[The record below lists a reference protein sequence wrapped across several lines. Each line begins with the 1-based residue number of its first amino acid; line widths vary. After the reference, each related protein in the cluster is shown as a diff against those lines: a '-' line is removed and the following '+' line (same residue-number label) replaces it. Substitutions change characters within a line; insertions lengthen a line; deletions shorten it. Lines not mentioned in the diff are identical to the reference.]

1 MIGVGRL
8 RSVARYHH
16 AIHRR
21 LLIIESEFLGLHEWQ
36 FNSDG
41 IHHHQTKRR

>member
-1 MIGVGRL
+1 MIVVGRL

-21 LLIIESEFLGLHEWQ
+21 LLIIESEFLGLHEWHLIQ
-36 FNSDG
+36 MGFITTN
-41 IHHHQTKRR
+41 